1 MKYTRLQHG
10 LLEWAIACH
19 IVISGTFIYQQ
30 DNFILSLAIWCY
42 IFALLELYKSNS
54 FTFPLDPGK
63 SIDLKDDN
71 TRIYGRQTEK
81 GYQFGVEN
89 SR

>member
-19 IVISGTFIYQQ
+19 IVISGTCIANS
-30 DNFILSLAIWCY
+30 DSLILSFALWFY
-42 IFALLELYKSNS
+42 IFALLGLYKSNS
-54 FTFPLDPGK
+54 FTFHLDPGE

-71 TRIYGRQTEK
+71 TRIYGKKTEK

>member
-19 IVISGTFIYQQ
+19 IVIAGTCIAHS
-30 DNFILSLAIWCY
+30 DSLILSIALWFY
-42 IFALLELYKSNS
+42 IFALLGLYKSNS
-54 FTFPLDPGK
+54 FTFHLDPGK

-71 TRIYGRQTEK
+71 TRIYGKQTAK

>member
-10 LLEWAIACH
+10 LLEWAIANH
-19 IVISGTFIYQQ
+19 ILLSGYIMYVSEGLLLTIALW
-30 DNFILSLAIWCY
+30 IY

-54 FTFPLDPGK
+54 FTFHLDPGK

-71 TRIYGRQTEK
+71 TRIYGKKTEK